1 MIPELYRSILVAAG
15 GVCGC
20 LARYWMA
27 GAVQRLNGSDFPV
40 GTLAVNITGSFV
52 LGLIMVLSIER
63 GLINANLRILLA
75 TGFCGGFTT
84 MSTFSYKSMALL
96 RDGTATFAL
105 FNLVATIAGWWGAV
119 WLAGLLARR
128 V

>member
-1 MIPELYRSILVAAG
+1 
-15 GVCGC
+15 
-20 LARYWMA
+20 MA

-84 MSTFSYKSMALL
+84 MSTFSYESMALL

-105 FNLVATIAGWWGAV
+105 FNLVATIAGCWGAV
-119 WLAGLLARR
+119 WLAGLLARW